1 MDCNGVS
8 REYYQIEN
16 STKIYFM
23 VELFVKGIHVR
34 ISLLNV
40 YNIELVFKILF
51 AK

>member
-1 MDCNGVS
+1 MES
-8 REYYQIEN
+8 LEYYKIEN

-23 VELFVKGIHVR
+23 VELFVEWIHVR

-51 AK
+51 TN